1 VLGLLQLDDVVPLPR
16 VQGIP
21 LPTLLLVLGLLAGV
35 LLALICRPLVAA
47 GARRRA
53 RTARRRLTARV
64 AEVAD
69 DEVLAPLAEARAEH
83 DRFCSAVGRA
93 RS

>member
-1 VLGLLQLDDVVPLPR
+1 VE
-16 VQGIP
+16 GIP
-21 LPTLLLVLGLLAGV
+21 LPTLLLVLGLLAGL
-35 LLALICRPLVAA
+35 LLALLSRPLVAA

-64 AEVAD
+64 GEVAD
-69 DEVLAPLAEARAEH
+69 EEVLAPLSEARAEH